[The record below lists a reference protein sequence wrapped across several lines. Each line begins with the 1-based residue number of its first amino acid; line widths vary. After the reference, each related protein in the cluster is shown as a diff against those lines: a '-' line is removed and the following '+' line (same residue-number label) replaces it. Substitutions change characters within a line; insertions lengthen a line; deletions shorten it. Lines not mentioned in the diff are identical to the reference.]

1 MLSNMKQQDRGF
13 ESPGGF
19 SIGLAALGA
28 TLALLAPLGA
38 GAQQTQQ
45 QQTQQQQQAQH
56 AVVPANQRPVT
67 PQIPLR
73 TGSVPANGTNNNVQ
87 GTQNNALLNLLHGGN
102 NANANTN
109 ANANNATQQ
118 RPVQNNLT
126 NLLQGRTGTQNAGT
140 QNNGTQNNALQN
152 LLQKGGNQ
160 NTGTQNP
167 GTQKASLPLNGTQ
180 ANNMRSL
187 PNASHL
193 SPAIAN
199 QPTGRAVPS
208 RTFVGHPGPAG
219 SVETTNRNGDIV
231 RKAADGS
238 VIDVHSPK
246 NGMLIHHA
254 LNGNR
259 RVVVDRPDHSRIVTA
274 SRGVQYVQHPYNFGG
289 HTYVNR
295 TFYVHGQVAHQLYRP
310 YNAGGTSYD
319 VYATGRYYEPKFYQ
333 WATSRQATPQPFTW
347 AYTNTNPPWYN
358 YYKGYFTPESSYST
372 PLLWLTDFM
381 FTSSLASHYQNNS
394 PPPSDAP
401 TADGAAPIT
410 PEVKQAVADEV
421 ARQVK
426 LEATE
431 AQQNA
436 QHRDPDPAPASAVN
450 LVSDGQQHTLIAD
463 SDLDLVD
470 PSGRRCMIS
479 EGDTI
484 QTIGAPQP
492 GSGTVSAIVM
502 SSKGGMECGRATQ
515 VEVALTDMQEMLNH
529 FRETMD
535 QGMANTNAAKA
546 VNSQVPEFAASAPPA
561 DADAPHELEQEQ
573 QLAALADG

>member
-1 MLSNMKQQDRGF
+1 
-13 ESPGGF
+13 
-19 SIGLAALGA
+19 
-28 TLALLAPLGA
+28 
-38 GAQQTQQ
+38 
-45 QQTQQQQQAQH
+45 
-56 AVVPANQRPVT
+56 
-67 PQIPLR
+67 
-73 TGSVPANGTNNNVQ
+73 VQ
-87 GTQNNALLNLLHGGN
+87 GGAQNNALLNLLHGSN
-102 NANANTN
+102 NANTN
-109 ANANNATQQ
+109 ANTNNATQQ
-118 RPVQNNLT
+118 RPAQNNLT
-126 NLLQGRTGTQNAGT
+126 NLLQGRAGTQNTGT

-160 NTGTQNP
+160 NAGAQNNGAQNNGAQNTGLQNLLQRGGNQNP

-180 ANNMRSL
+180 KASLPLNGTQANTMRSL

-199 QPTGRAVPS
+199 QPTGRAIPS

-219 SVETTNRNGDIV
+219 SVETTNHNGDIV

-274 SRGVQYVQHPYNFGG
+274 SRGVQYVQHPYNYGG

-450 LVSDGQQHTLIAD
+450 VVSDGQQHTLIAD

-492 GSGTVSAIVM
+492 GSGTVSAIVL